1 VHANLAALFK
11 ADDKTL
17 RVPFLEKT
25 SAFKKDINT
34 AGTIKYKP
42 TLHQASAMI
51 AMIAMR
57 AHNILESPQT
67 LISESSNQKISKF
80 VDMIDGP

>member
-1 VHANLAALFK
+1 M
-11 ADDKTL
+11 
-17 RVPFLEKT
+17 
-25 SAFKKDINT
+25 
-34 AGTIKYKP
+34 IKYKP
-42 TLHQASAMI
+42 TLHQAS